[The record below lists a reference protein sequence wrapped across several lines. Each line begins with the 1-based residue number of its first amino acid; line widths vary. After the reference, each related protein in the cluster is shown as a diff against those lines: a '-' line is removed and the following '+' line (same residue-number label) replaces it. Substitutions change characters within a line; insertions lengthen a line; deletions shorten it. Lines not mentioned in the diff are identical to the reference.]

1 MRAAILVDTG
11 AIYALADLDDTWHE
25 PVRAFLEGNAHS
37 LIVPVTVLP
46 EVCYLIN
53 SYLGQQAER
62 RFVAA
67 LAHGELTIEP
77 LLFSDLP
84 RCVRLLEIYEDANLG
99 FVDASLVAV
108 AERLNIQ
115 QILTTD
121 PRDFSLVRPEHC
133 PAFELLP

>member
-11 AIYALADLDDTWHE
+11 AIYALADLE

-53 SYLGQQAER
+53 AYLGQQAER

-67 LAHGELTIEP
+67 LANGELTIEP
-77 LLFSDLP
+77 LLLSDLP

-121 PRDFSLVRPEHC
+121 RRDFSLVRPEHC
-133 PAFELLP
+133 PTFELLP